1 MDRESGLAATSAS
14 ASASAC
20 AYAGLFLDGWT
31 AGRGLPFSP
40 HPPHPPRPP
49 TYYSSSTATLRCPP
63 STHARRDSITKHQAN
78 AVALFF
84 LLSLRLPS
92 SEAALYAIHSYSK
105 PLFRRGTEEDR
116 RKEVVYKCD
125 AKSMALEISLESD
138 IAIRCWCRV
147 A

>member
-20 AYAGLFLDGWT
+20 ACAGLFLDGWT

-92 SEAALYAIHSYSK
+92 SEATLYVIHSYSIYRYTCMYVQLSLS
-105 PLFRRGTEEDR
+105 LFFL
-116 RKEVVYKCD
+116 EVPN
-125 AKSMALEISLESD
+125 ARISFSFSCFRD
-138 IAIRCWCRV
+138 PV
-147 A
+147 QTHTFDF